1 MKLHYDLHLHSCLSP
16 CGDMDMTPNNL
27 VHMSLLN
34 GMQII
39 ALTDHNCCK
48 NCRAAVEVGKE
59 AGILVIPGMEL
70 CTSEEAHVVCLFPTV
85 EAAEEFEIYVEK
97 HCPPISNRPEIF
109 GEQVILNAKDE
120 EIGREGR
127 LLIGAADISASH
139 VVGLTRKYGGGAFPA
154 HIDKDSYSLLSSLGA
169 IPPEAGF
176 CTAEITAGGNV
187 EELKRQHEV
196 LSRMILLQ
204 DSDAHY
210 LEHMPQAG
218 PWIDLPQP
226 DAECLIQAIR
236 GEITVSWGR
245 SNE

>member
-1 MKLHYDLHLHSCLSP
+1 M
-16 CGDMDMTPNNL
+16 
-27 VHMSLLN
+27 
-34 GMQII
+34 
-39 ALTDHNCCK
+39 
-48 NCRAAVEVGKE
+48 
-59 AGILVIPGMEL
+59 
-70 CTSEEAHVVCLFPTV
+70 
-85 EAAEEFEIYVEK
+85 
-97 HCPPISNRPEIF
+97 
-109 GEQVILNAKDE
+109 
-120 EIGREGR
+120 
-127 LLIGAADISASH
+127 
-139 VVGLTRKYGGGAFPA
+139 VGLTRKYGGGAFPA